1 MHYLMTAYIAF
12 PKNARR
18 DGFAIRR
25 ATAVHVES
33 GWELL
38 TDVATITLPRNV
50 KEFNIKDGIKRMFQR
65 GDEVTIDLGY
75 DGKNV
80 REFTGYVTKVGGGW
94 PVKLE
99 CEDEMWK
106 LKQVPVNM
114 AYSGTLDGLLKAI
127 LPAGMKHEA
136 SDIKLEKLKLVKMTV
151 ASVLSWLKDQYGI
164 YSYFVDGKLI
174 SGKIYLDDTDE
185 VKLDFNQNV
194 KVNQLEYVRADELRI
209 KVSVT
214 SVRPD
219 GSKLT
224 VTAGDEDGQES
235 KFEYYGKHTEAELK
249 AIAALNVERLK
260 VDGYQ
265 GTCTLWG
272 LPVIRHGMRA
282 SLKSRQYPEQDGK
295 HFIDK
300 VVTDWDDQGFTRIG
314 TLGKQAS

>member
-1 MHYLMTAYIAF
+1 MTGYIAF

-18 DGFAIRR
+18 QGFAIRR
-25 ATAVHVES
+25 ATSVHTEMS
-33 GWELL
+33 WEML
-38 TDVATITLPRNV
+38 TNTAEITLPRNV
-50 KEFNIKDGIKRMFQR
+50 KEFNVQDGIKRMFQR

-80 REFTGYVTKVGGGW
+80 RKFTGYVTKVGGGW

-106 LKQVPVNM
+106 LKMVPVNM
-114 AYSGTLDGLLKAI
+114 AYSGTLGGLLKAI
-127 LPAGMKHEA
+127 LPSGITYEA

-164 YSYFVDGKLI
+164 YSYFVGKKLI
-174 SGKIYLDDTDE
+174 SGKIYLDNTDT
-185 VKLDFNQNV
+185 VNLDFNQNV

-249 AIAALNVERLK
+249 AIAALNVERMK
-260 VDGYQ
+260 VDEYQ

-272 LPVIRHGMRA
+272 LPVIDHGLRA
-282 SLKSRQYPEQDGK
+282 SLRNRQFPEHDGK
-295 HFIDK
+295 YFIDK
-300 VVTDWDDQGFTRIG
+300 VVTDWDNQGFTQIG
-314 TLGKQAS
+314 TLGRQAS